1 LQAKNATNV
10 EQAFM
15 TMAAEIKNRVGP
27 AAANQAGSAGT
38 GIFYS
43 PILTAGAPWSIFCQ
57 KTIFIHTVFLSVTPV

>member
-1 LQAKNATNV
+1 LNYVQAKNATNV

-38 GIFYS
+38 LSIITVVS
-43 PILTAGAPWSIFCQ
+43 SLQGAF
-57 KTIFIHTVFLSVTPV
+57 FIIVFRTVLIY